1 MPTNCHKTASSVFRD
16 GAFQSRNDR
25 WWTAIKGSVYKE
37 FLMIGQS
44 EVERA
49 FVKSLD
55 IDVKYNTEAISATES
70 SGFVRV
76 TTAEENISAK
86 YLIAADGGKST
97 IRKQLGIN
105 FRGDAPNMR
114 WIVLD
119 TFIETDFPVC
129 NEIIT
134 FEQSGQSRVSWIPRY
149 EIPCRETSP

>member
-1 MPTNCHKTASSVFRD
+1 MFRD
-16 GAFQSRNDR
+16 GVFQSRNNR
-25 WWTAIKGSVYKE
+25 WWTAIEGSFHKE
-37 FLMIGQS
+37 FLIIGQS
-44 EVERA
+44 EVEKA
-49 FVKSLD
+49 FVKNLD
-55 IDVKYNTEAISATES
+55 IDVRYDTEVISATKS
-70 SGFVRV
+70 SECVRLS
-76 TTAEENISAK
+76 TAEETITSK

-114 WIVLD
+114 WVVLD

-149 EIPCRETSP
+149 KLPCQKWFPLDLH